1 MLDEYL
7 LVLLRISVFF
17 FAAGAL
23 WFVYSRQIHRL
34 KRLKAANMHSAVVL
48 LHKRHAGNM
57 DYSSYNGIERID
69 GLRTET
75 FIYRLGVPAVYLAPG
90 EHVVE
95 ARANW
100 SRRIRGNRM
109 KEFSVGPRNVHVS
122 VESGE
127 FWSMEYCI
135 SRNEFV
141 FEKCDPDHLFKKAK

>member
-1 MLDEYL
+1 MLDDMAL
-7 LVLLRISVFF
+7 FTLRVVVLFV
-17 FAAGAL
+17 AAVML
-23 WFVYSRQIHRL
+23 WFIYDRQ
-34 KRLKAANMHSAVVL
+34 KKKMKYLKAANMHSAIVF

-90 EHVVE
+90 EHIVE
-95 ARANW
+95 AHANW
-100 SRRIRGNRM
+100 SRRIRGNRI
-109 KEFSVGPRNVHVS
+109 KEYAVGPRNVHVS

-135 SRNEFV
+135 SRNEFL
-141 FEKCDPDHLFKKAK
+141 FERCDPEHLFKKAK